1 MVTIEL
7 SSAQLNHLL
16 ELVYLGEWMRQAYTS
31 DTYNVELENLEQK
44 LYAIAYNQGLD
55 ESVEYD
61 KKLGGYVPS
70 KELEEACDEYI
81 DEYDDQ
87 IFWEEL
93 IIRMAQNK
101 LELHTEVMP
110 ETKEYKKLQQEYITE
125 FENEFKEHGLAR
137 IKIQK

>member
-81 DEYDDQ
+81 DAYHDQ
-87 IFWEEL
+87 IF
-93 IIRMAQNK
+93 
-101 LELHTEVMP
+101 
-110 ETKEYKKLQQEYITE
+110 
-125 FENEFKEHGLAR
+125 
-137 IKIQK
+137 